1 MCVATGESISFLSLA
16 RIHVNL
22 KEELPSMD
30 AVTLQYVAVLF
41 RSSNVG
47 ILKRSHRP
55 VDNSNGFSL
64 FESAP
69 HVPTT
74 FIGIL
79 PTRCVFPHIFKV
91 ETRCGTSPWYLQP
104 PLTAPMPSMLPIS
117 SQECDQ
123 WRAMELTPCT
133 PRLDMPSSRS
143 IHLGVFLN
151 LRNMGH
157 QKDGLSGLTIDIPK
171 PPLKTIQ
178 AHWTWDP

>member
-91 ETRCGTSPWYLQP
+91 ETRCGTSP
-104 PLTAPMPSMLPIS
+104 
-117 SQECDQ
+117 
-123 WRAMELTPCT
+123 
-133 PRLDMPSSRS
+133 
-143 IHLGVFLN
+143 
-151 LRNMGH
+151 
-157 QKDGLSGLTIDIPK
+157 
-171 PPLKTIQ
+171 
-178 AHWTWDP
+178 